1 MASFCPLQS
10 SGGVTTSNFDFAVLS
25 IHPNMLCLF
34 SYCPPGRSKC
44 SQAGGLA
51 MMRETVRKTFM
62 MIIMLLIDDVDA
74 DDNDDESDDDNND
87 NEESNTDWFIEENT
101 ASERNCKACRW
112 RPLKF

>member
-1 MASFCPLQS
+1 
-10 SGGVTTSNFDFAVLS
+10 
-25 IHPNMLCLF
+25 
-34 SYCPPGRSKC
+34 
-44 SQAGGLA
+44 

-74 DDNDDESDDDNND
+74 DDYDDDDDDDGD